1 MSPIQRDLVGEL
13 RMAYHESGLTP
24 QQIAIRAEMSR
35 MTVYRALNGD
45 PINTA
50 TLLRLCQVLK
60 REVRITAA

>member
-13 RMAYHESGLTP
+13 RMAYHESGLTY
-24 QQIAIRAEMSR
+24 QQIAIRGGMSNN
-35 MTVYRALNGD
+35 TVYRALNGA

-60 REVRITAA
+60 REIRITAA